1 MGLDLS
7 SAPRHARAVRA
18 AILVAIAL
26 GALLAL
32 PVMAS
37 AAPITIDV
45 TNDANQ
51 SPVFATF
58 TDPTLASPAVWNEF
72 KWVNRDYPLL
82 GGHTSNKSLPVVH
95 VFAPVPNGRYQ
106 VFANLYGQPSNVFR
120 YYYSYASGDPSALSV
135 DVGPQAD
142 CAEIQLETVEVVDG
156 QFDIYFQKADATSG
170 PENYFGWAWVR
181 LVPIEPP
188 VVSTPASSAWSLW
201 LLAGTAAIITIRRV
215 RRAAA

>member
-1 MGLDLS
+1 MELNLR
-7 SAPRHARAVRA
+7 SAPRHSRA
-18 AILVAIAL
+18 ARTVIAVAFALAVLLVLPAL
-26 GALLAL
+26 
-32 PVMAS
+32 AS

-58 TDPTLASPAVWNEF
+58 TDPSLASPAVWNEF
-72 KWVNRDYPLL
+72 EWVNRGYPLL
-82 GGHTSNKSLPVVH
+82 GGHTSNKSLPAVH

-120 YYYSYASGDPSALSV
+120 YYYSYDSGDPSALSV
-135 DVGPQAD
+135 DVGPQPD
-142 CAEIQLETVEVVDG
+142 CAEIALETVDVVDG
-156 QFDIYFQKADATSG
+156 QFDIYFQKADATAG

-181 LVPIEPP
+181 LVPIDPP

-201 LLAGTAAIITIRRV
+201 LLAGAAAIIAIRAV
-215 RRAAA
+215 RRTAS